1 MKNNCKNQV
10 FVNSLGIFEILRL
23 LRING
28 LILLLSVF
36 HIFSFAQSSTT
47 KGIKKLE
54 IIHAGSLIFDES
66 LGNGAKR
73 LIGDVQFKQ
82 EDVLMYCDSAYF
94 YSDNSLEAFSK
105 VHINQHDSVQLYGD
119 HLKYTGNDR
128 KAVITGNV
136 IVDKGDMKLY
146 TGELNYD
153 MNSSIGYYL
162 ISGRIV
168 NKENE
173 LISKQGHFFTKT
185 NDVYFKKDVVLT
197 HLPDGAKKPNLV
209 INCDTMRYNS
219 VSKITY
225 FYGPTTI
232 KNESNLI
239 YCEDG
244 WYNTDKELS
253 RFSKNSYILTSEQKM
268 LGDSVFYDGKQN
280 IGQALGNVQ
289 IIDTAQNTTITGD
302 YAIHYEITDLSI
314 VTGNALFIKPFTK
327 DTLFLHADTLKALG
341 VKNKSEDKS
350 QKVKAKKHKTIDRE
364 GKDVSKREKVRNK
377 KGKKEREKNEQLEV
391 QNQETK
397 NIKPTDKGID
407 TTKSD
412 TTNHLL
418 FAYHKVKFIK
428 KDFQGKCDSMFYSAN
443 DSIMKMYG
451 KPIFWSGENQLTADS
466 AKLFTGKKS
475 IKSIELQNDAFT
487 ISQKDSVHYDQVRG
501 KNMHGFFSKNE
512 LTLIKV
518 IGNGQTIYYDE
529 EDKQLRAVN
538 RADCTNIDL
547 YLKDNDVNRIV
558 FLIKPDATLFPI
570 DEIDPKEFRLKGF
583 NWRANERPHEL
594 SDIFI
599 W

>member
-1 MKNNCKNQV
+1 MKNNCKKQV
-10 FVNSLGIFEILRL
+10 FVNSLRIFETLRL

-28 LILLLSVF
+28 LVLLLLVSGLA
-36 HIFSFAQSSTT
+36 SFAQTSAT
-47 KGIKKLE
+47 KSVKKLE

-168 NKENE
+168 NKEND
-173 LISKQGHFFTKT
+173 LISKQGHYFAKT

-197 HLPDGAKKPNLV
+197 HLPIGAKKPNLV

-244 WYNTDKELS
+244 WYNTDNELS

-280 IGQALGNVQ
+280 IGQAFGNVQ
-289 IIDTAQNTTITGD
+289 IIDTAQNTTIKGD
-302 YAIHYEITDLSI
+302 YAIHYEVTDLSI
-314 VTGNALFIKPFTK
+314 VTGNALLIKPFTN

-341 VKNKSEDKS
+341 VKNKPEEKS
-350 QKVKAKKHKTIDRE
+350 PKMKTKKHKAADKIGE
-364 GKDVSKREKVRNK
+364 EASK
-377 KGKKEREKNEQLEV
+377 KGKAPKRKDKKERQKNEPLEV
-391 QNQETK
+391 HQE
-397 NIKPTDKGID
+397 IKESKPSGKGID
-407 TTKSD
+407 TSKSD
-412 TTNHLL
+412 STNHLL

-428 KDFQGKCDSMFYSAN
+428 KDFQGKCDSMFYSAK

-466 AKLFTGKKS
+466 AKLFTGSKS
-475 IKSIELQNDAFT
+475 IKSIELQNDAFA

-501 KNMHGFFSKNE
+501 KNMHGFFNKNE
-512 LTLIKV
+512 LSLIKV

-529 EDKQLRAVN
+529 EDKQLRAAN

-547 YLKDNDVNRIV
+547 YLKDNDINRIV

-570 DEIDPKEFRLKGF
+570 DDIDPKEFKLKGF
-583 NWRANERPHEL
+583 QWRADERPHEL
-594 SDIFI
+594 ADIFI